1 MTPQEFKLH
10 VEKEVVLNATLARKA
25 GLKAE

>member
-10 VEKEVVLNATLARKA
+10 VEREIVLNARLAKAA
-25 GLKAE
+25 GLKSE